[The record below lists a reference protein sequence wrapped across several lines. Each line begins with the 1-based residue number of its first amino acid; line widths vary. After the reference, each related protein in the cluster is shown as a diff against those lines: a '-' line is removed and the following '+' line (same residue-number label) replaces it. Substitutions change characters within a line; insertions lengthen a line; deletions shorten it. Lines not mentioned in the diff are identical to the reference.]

1 MTFQPPNPAPR
12 GSDYQIGACIERGN
26 NLPGPAINRFFYAQN
41 ITGLLPKKTI
51 ERGANMIPNG
61 RTAAGRPTRID
72 IATKWDVEPDV
83 DSLAWRRAVQNGMYA
98 IANPTTGVYE
108 WTMHPRERGESSPTY
123 CDSAD
128 FEITDGDGFPVLL
141 TGMRMSDTEIKIVDG
156 KIISITEQ
164 WLGCF
169 YSYASRAVG
178 TPATFTGKP
187 VLIGSFGAGIS
198 QVKAKVTALAA
209 GGADGSV
216 KFTVNRPSSGTVT
229 TNGTTAL
236 VGDAETTFTDYAV
249 GDIVDITGET
259 PKTIAAIADDHHLTL
274 SAAAATSV
282 AALAYVVS
290 WGYGTAGTAIAVE
303 FDRYTRVSRNP
314 ADATV
319 VWRAGVDRNLDL
331 FMLFPSGSGALAI
344 GDEWTFLSV
353 RTLATPSYSSR
364 DSLISAAFDLNIDGF
379 QYGGTPNEPGFRNA
393 TVKITSPKKPNF
405 AGGLLSH
412 ASQRGDD
419 PMMTIKLN
427 RDRED
432 RRLLEKMERFER
444 MAILF
449 NMYGNPIGTTGYDE
463 FWGFNCP
470 SVETSTL
477 VRDVTTKTA
486 LPEDSDLTAVG
497 LSGPIYTETIRCTVA
512 AP

>member
-1 MTFQPPNPAPR
+1 MTFQPPSPAPR

-26 NLPGPAINRFFYAQN
+26 NLPGAAINRFFYAHN
-41 ITGLLPKKTI
+41 ITGLLPKRTI
-51 ERGANMIPNG
+51 ERSANMIPSG

-72 IATKWDVEPDV
+72 VATKWDVDPDV
-83 DSLAWRRAVQNGMYA
+83 DSLAWRRVVQNGMYA

-108 WTMHPRERGESSPTY
+108 YTMHPRERGETPPAY

-141 TGMRMSDTEIKIVDG
+141 TGMRQSDLEIKIQDG
-156 KIISITEQ
+156 KIISISEQ

-187 VLIGSFGAGIS
+187 VLIGSFGAGIT

-209 GGADGSV
+209 GGANGSV
-216 KFTVNRPSSGTVT
+216 KFTVNRPSPGTVT
-229 TNGTTAL
+229 TDGTTAL
-236 VGDAETTFTDYAV
+236 VGVGTSFTDYAV
-249 GDIVDITGET
+249 GDIVDIPGET
-259 PKTIAAIADDHHLTL
+259 SKTIAAIADDTHLTL

-282 AALAYVVS
+282 AGLSFLVS
-290 WGYGTAGTAIAVE
+290 WGYGSAGTAIPIE
-303 FDRYTRVSRNP
+303 FNRYTRVSRNP

-331 FMLFPSGSGALAI
+331 FMLFPSESGALAI
-344 GDEWTFLSV
+344 GDEWTFTNV

-364 DSLISAAFDLNIDGF
+364 DNLISAAFDLNIDGF

-393 TVKITSPKKPNF
+393 TVKITTGKKPYF

-412 ASQRGDD
+412 ASQRSGD

-432 RRLLEKMERFER
+432 RRLMEKMERFER
-444 MAILF
+444 MSILF

-463 FWGFNCP
+463 FWGFDCP
-470 SVETSTL
+470 TVELSAL
-477 VRDVTTKTA
+477 VRDVNTKEV

-497 LSGPIYTETIRCTVA
+497 LTGPIYTEKIRCTVA
-512 AP
+512 NP